1 MAMGYSVAMR
11 QSLAT
16 IVNQR
21 QSPRS
26 TASRFAPIASATP
39 YLLFATIGCVDP
51 PEEAAATRSA
61 TVANDQEY
69 ANSLGTVATYDPTG
83 LIDLG
88 GPFFQ
93 SLGSNGRSC
102 FTCHQL
108 DQGMSITPSS
118 IQARFTATR
127 GTDPLFATVDGSN
140 SPSANVSTLTAR
152 RAAFSMLLNK
162 GLIRVGLPIPA
173 TAEFT
178 LSAVDDPYHFASASQ
193 LSLFRRP
200 LPTTN
205 LGFLSTVMW
214 DGRETIAGNTIE
226 AGLLVQAN
234 NANLTHAQATV
245 PLTAAQARAIV
256 DFETALYTGQYR
268 DNVAQELASKGSN
281 GGAAAPSD
289 FLATQPFYLGI
300 NDPLGDPRTGAAF
313 NPIVFRLYDAWGAT
327 LSSAGPKNQAR
338 QSILRGQTVF
348 NTKPIAIT
356 GVAGIND
363 NLAFGSPAVLRGTC
377 TICHDT
383 PNVGNHSVG
392 LPVNIG
398 LTDAARRTPDMPLYT
413 LKNRTTGA
421 TVQVTD
427 PGRALITGRWADIG
441 KFKGPILRGLA
452 ARPPYFH
459 NGFAATLTDVIN
471 FYNVRFAIKFTAQEQ
486 ADLLAFLQSL

>member
-1 MAMGYSVAMR
+1 LV
-11 QSLAT
+11 T

-26 TASRFAPIASATP
+26 TALRFAQIAIATP
-39 YLLFATIGCVDP
+39 HLLFAASGCVDP
-51 PEEAAATRSA
+51 PEQAAAMRSD
-61 TVANDQEY
+61 TVSNDQQY
-69 ANSLGTVATYDPTG
+69 ANSLGAVATYDTAG
-83 LIDLG
+83 AIDLG

-102 FTCHQL
+102 FSCHRL

-118 IQARFTATR
+118 VQSRFTATR

-140 SPSANVSTLTAR
+140 SPNADISTLTAR
-152 RAAFSMLLNK
+152 RAAFSMLLTK
-162 GLIRVGLPIPA
+162 GLIRIGLAIPA

-205 LGFLSTVMW
+205 LGFLATVMW
-214 DGRETIAGNTIE
+214 DGRETIAGNTID
-226 AGLLVQAN
+226 ADLLDQAN
-234 NANLTHAQATV
+234 TATLIHAQAIT

-268 DNVAQELASKGSN
+268 DNIAQELATQGAN

-313 NPIVFRLYDAWGAT
+313 DPVVFRLYDAWAST
-327 LSSAGPKNQAR
+327 LPGTGPKNRAR

-356 GVAGIND
+356 GVAGLND
-363 NLAFGSPAVLRGTC
+363 NPAFGSPAIVRGTC

-383 PNVGNHSVG
+383 PNVGDHSVG
-392 LPVNIG
+392 LPLNIG
-398 LTDAARRTPDMPLYT
+398 LTDAARHTPDMPLYT
-413 LKNRTTGA
+413 LKNRATGA

-427 PGRALITGRWADIG
+427 PGRALITGKWADIG

-471 FYNVRFAIKFTAQEQ
+471 FYNTRFAIGFTAQEQ

>member
-1 MAMGYSVAMR
+1 MAMR

-16 IVNQR
+16 IASQR

-26 TASRFAPIASATP
+26 IAPRVALMAITTP
-39 YLLFATIGCVDP
+39 HLLFGASGCVDP
-51 PEEAAATRSA
+51 PEEATTLLGD
-61 TVANDQEY
+61 TVSNDQQY
-69 ANSLGTVATYDPTG
+69 ANSLGAVATYDSAG
-83 LIDLG
+83 AIDLG

-102 FTCHQL
+102 FSCHRL

-118 IQARFTATR
+118 IQSRFTATR

-140 SPSANVSTLTAR
+140 SPNADVSTLTAR

-173 TAEFT
+173 SAEFT

-205 LGFLSTVMW
+205 LAFLTTVMW
-214 DGRETIAGNTIE
+214 DGRETIPGNTID
-226 AGLLVQAN
+226 ADLLVQAN
-234 NANLTHAQATV
+234 DATLTHAQATV

-256 DFETALYTGQYR
+256 DFEDALSTGQYR
-268 DNVAQELASKGSN
+268 DNVAQELAAKGSN

-289 FLATQPFYLGI
+289 FLATQPFYSGI

-313 NPIVFRLYDAWGAT
+313 DPIVFRLYDAWAST
-327 LSSAGPKNQAR
+327 LTDTSPKAQAR
-338 QSILRGQTVF
+338 QSILRGQAVF

-356 GVAGIND
+356 GVAGLND
-363 NLAFGSPAVLRGTC
+363 NPAFGSPAILRGTC

-383 PNVGNHSVG
+383 PNVGNHSVA
-392 LPVNIG
+392 LPLNIG

-413 LKNRTTGA
+413 LKNRATGA

-471 FYNVRFAIKFTAQEQ
+471 FYKARFAIGFTPQEQ

>member
-1 MAMGYSVAMR
+1 M
-11 QSLAT
+11 
-16 IVNQR
+16 
-21 QSPRS
+21 
-26 TASRFAPIASATP
+26 SRFAHIAIAAPHLLVAASA
-39 YLLFATIGCVDP
+39 CVEP
-51 PEEAAATRSA
+51 PEEATAAFSA
-61 TVANDQEY
+61 TVPNDQQY
-69 ANSLGTVATYDPTG
+69 ANSLGMVATYDTAG
-83 LIDLG
+83 AIDLG

-102 FTCHQL
+102 ASCHQL
-108 DQGMSITPSS
+108 DQGLSITPSS

-127 GTDPLFATVDGSN
+127 GLDPLFATVDGSN
-140 SPSANVSTLTAR
+140 SPSADVSTLTAR
-152 RAAFSMLLNK
+152 RAAFSMLLDK
-162 GLIRVGLPIPA
+162 GLIRIGLPIPA

-205 LGFLSTVMW
+205 LGFLATVMW
-214 DGRETIAGNTIE
+214 DGRETFAGSTID
-226 AGLLVQAN
+226 ADLLDQAS
-234 NANLTHAQATV
+234 AATLTHAQATT

-256 DFETALYTGQYR
+256 DFEEALYTGQYR
-268 DNVAQELASKGSN
+268 DDVAQELATKGSN

-313 NPIVFRLYDAWGAT
+313 DPNVFHLYDAWASTLTGTGA
-327 LSSAGPKNQAR
+327 KNEAR

-356 GVAGIND
+356 DVAGLND
-363 NLAFGSPAVLRGTC
+363 NPAFGSPRVLRGTC
-377 TICHDT
+377 TTCHDT

-392 LPVNIG
+392 LPLNIG
-398 LTDAARRTPDMPLYT
+398 LTSAARRTPDLPLYT
-413 LKNRTTGA
+413 LKNRATGA

-427 PGRALITGRWADIG
+427 PGRALITGKWADIG

-471 FYNVRFAIKFTAQEQ
+471 FYNTRFAIGFTAQEQ

>member
-1 MAMGYSVAMR
+1 MR
-11 QSLAT
+11 CSLTTIVKQRQPPRSLALRFAHIAIAT
-16 IVNQR
+16 
-21 QSPRS
+21 PHLLF
-26 TASRFAPIASATP
+26 TASACA
-39 YLLFATIGCVDP
+39 DP
-51 PEEAAATRSA
+51 PEEATAAFSA
-61 TVANDQEY
+61 TVSSDQQY
-69 ANSLGTVATYDPTG
+69 ANSLGTVATYDPAG
-83 LIDLG
+83 VIDLG

-102 FTCHQL
+102 FSCHRL

-140 SPSANVSTLTAR
+140 SPNADISTLTAR

-173 TAEFT
+173 NAEFT
-178 LSAVDDPYHFASASQ
+178 LGAVDDPYHFASASQ

-205 LGFLSTVMW
+205 LGFLTTVMW
-214 DGRETIAGNTIE
+214 DGRETTAGNTID
-226 AGLLVQAN
+226 ADLLAQTNTAT
-234 NANLTHAQATV
+234 LTHAQATT

-256 DFETALYTGQYR
+256 DFETALFTGQYR
-268 DNVAQELASKGSN
+268 DNVAQELATKGSN

-313 NPIVFRLYDAWGAT
+313 NPMVFRLYDAWAST
-327 LSSAGPKNQAR
+327 LTGAGPKNQAQ

-356 GVAGIND
+356 GVAGLND
-363 NLAFGSPAVLRGTC
+363 NPAFGSPAILRGTC
-377 TICHDT
+377 SICHDT

-392 LPVNIG
+392 LPLNLG

-413 LKNRTTGA
+413 LKNLATRA

-427 PGRALITGRWADIG
+427 PGRALITGKWADIG

-471 FYNVRFAIKFTAQEQ
+471 FYDTRFAIRFTAQEQ

>member
-1 MAMGYSVAMR
+1 MR
-11 QSLAT
+11 HSLAT
-16 IVNQR
+16 IAKHR
-21 QSPRS
+21 QPSRPI
-26 TASRFAPIASATP
+26 ALRFAHLAIATP
-39 YLLFATIGCVDP
+39 HLLFAASACVDP
-51 PEEAAATRSA
+51 PEEATAMFSA
-61 TVANDQEY
+61 TVANDQQF
-69 ANSLGTVATYDPTG
+69 ADSLGAVATFDTAG
-83 LIDLG
+83 AIDLG

-93 SLGSNGRSC
+93 SFGSNGRSC
-102 FTCHQL
+102 SSCHQL
-108 DQGMSITPSS
+108 DEGLSITPSS
-118 IQARFTATR
+118 IQSRFTATR

-140 SPSANVSTLTAR
+140 SPDADVSTVSAR

-162 GLIRVGLPIPA
+162 GLIRIGLPIPA
-173 TAEFT
+173 SAEFT

-205 LGFLSTVMW
+205 LGFLATVMW
-214 DGRETIAGNTIE
+214 DGREMIAGNTID
-226 AGLLVQAN
+226 ADLLAQAN
-234 NANLTHAQATV
+234 TATLTHAQAAV

-256 DFETALYTGQYR
+256 DFEKSMYTGQYR
-268 DNVAQELASKGSN
+268 DNVAQELAAKGSN

-313 NPIVFRLYDAWGAT
+313 DPIVFHLYDAWADT
-327 LSSAGPKNQAR
+327 LTGTGPKGQAR
-338 QSILRGQTVF
+338 RSILRGQTVF

-356 GVAGIND
+356 NVAGLND
-363 NLAFGSPAVLRGTC
+363 NPAFGSPAILQGTC
-377 TICHDT
+377 TTCHDT

-392 LPVNIG
+392 LPLNIG

-413 LKNRTTGA
+413 LQNIATGA

-427 PGRALITGRWADIG
+427 PGRALITGKWADIG

-471 FYNVRFAIKFTAQEQ
+471 FYNARFAIGFTAQEQ